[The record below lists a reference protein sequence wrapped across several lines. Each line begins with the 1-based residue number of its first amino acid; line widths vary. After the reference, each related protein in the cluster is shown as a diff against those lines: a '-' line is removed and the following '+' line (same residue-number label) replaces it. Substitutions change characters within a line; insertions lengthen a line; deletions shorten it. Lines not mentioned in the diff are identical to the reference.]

1 MFLDCARDYLKHYG
15 LEDCKEG
22 KAAALS
28 KEVLAHAESEDLAG
42 KSKYLA
48 QFESKLSAL
57 RMRTL
62 ARSEAE
68 GSEVALAEY
77 EKSLRNL

>member
-1 MFLDCARDYLKHYG
+1 MKHYG
-15 LEDCKEG
+15 LEDYKG
-22 KAAALS
+22 SKAAALA
-28 KEVLAHAESEDLAG
+28 KEVLAHAESEDLAA

-62 ARSEAE
+62 ARLEAE

-77 EKSLRNL
+77 EKAFAICSMIFRRNN